1 MNRFFVYHPV
11 FAWVIALFIAL
22 FGVISLRLLPI
33 ENYPSVAPPAL
44 NLAVTYNGA
53 DAEVMDRS
61 VTAVIEKELNGRRQL
76 PVYGVDQPLQRHRAD
91 YRHLQARHQPG
102 RGAHQ
107 IQDRLSRAEP
117 RLPQEVRALGIQVTE
132 GSAGFLEVITLSSKS
147 GQTSPV
153 AMGNFAENNIRNELR
168 RIEGVGDVQLFGS
181 PYAMRIWL
189 DPQKL
194 AGTTCR
200 PPKRWPP
207 CRSRTARP
215 PVVRSARS
223 R

>member
-44 NLAVTYNGA
+44 NLAISYNGA

-61 VTAVIEKELNGRRQL
+61 VTAVIEKELNG
-76 PVYGVDQPLQRHRAD
+76 VDNFLYMASTSRSNGTAQITVTFKPGTNLD
-91 YRHLQARHQPG
+91 VARTQV
-102 RGAHQ
+102 
-107 IQDRLSRAEP
+107 QDRLSRAEP
-117 RLPQEVRALGIQVTE
+117 RLPQEVRALG
-132 GSAGFLEVITLSSKS
+132 VITLSSKS
-147 GQTSPV
+147 GRTTPV
-153 AMGNFAENNIRNELR
+153 EMGNFAENNIRNELR
-168 RIEGVGDVQLFGS
+168 RIDGVGDVQLFGS

-194 AGTTCR
+194 AGYNL
-200 PPKRWPP
+200 
-207 CRSRTARP
+207 
-215 PVVRSARS
+215 SAS
-223 R
+223 EALAAVQ